1 VEEHAG
7 TVAGGRHHTGW
18 ISALASS
25 LSPNSNNCRQAG
37 GEYRQP
43 PRSRSAELV

>member
-1 VEEHAG
+1 VEESTG

-25 LSPNSNNCRQAG
+25 LSPNSNKWR
-37 GEYRQP
+37 
-43 PRSRSAELV
+43 